1 LRRRNSLAARSW
13 RGIKTDETLGKTG
26 TGPEGLP
33 HSIIVTAEGVDEEGT
48 PPTDVSHSVA
58 PTIDVFDGIG
68 VEEKPVPLKP
78 RRKQPAKARSTEK
91 GAGKA
96 ATVPSLSKKSA
107 SVPQHTG
114 AASRSQ
120 KAHLTRKKK

>member
-1 LRRRNSLAARSW
+1 LRRRNSLAARSR
-13 RGIKTDETLGKTG
+13 RGIKRDETLGKTG

-78 RRKQPAKARSTEK
+78 RRKQPAKARSAEK
-91 GAGKA
+91 GAGVRRLA
-96 ATVPSLSKKSA
+96 RRLHEESI
-107 SVPQHTG
+107 G
-114 AASRSQ
+114 SRSMSWS
-120 KAHLTRKKK
+120 TTIPGGTISIPS